1 MAMGNGIKTPL
12 GKVRGL
18 GSAKS
23 GTEHFWRQRVT
34 GVAMVPLTI
43 VFVLVVIYLA
53 KASQATAIATLS
65 LPLIAILM
73 FFFVI
78 VGIVHMRIGMQVI
91 IEDYVHDE
99 KLKMAAVMANTFFSL
114 LIGAACTYALLKL
127 NFGI

>member
-1 MAMGNGIKTPL
+1 MGNGIKTPL
-12 GKVRGL
+12 GKVRSL

-43 VFVLVVIYLA
+43 AFVLVVIYLA

-78 VGIVHMRIGMQVI
+78 AGIVHMRIGMQVI